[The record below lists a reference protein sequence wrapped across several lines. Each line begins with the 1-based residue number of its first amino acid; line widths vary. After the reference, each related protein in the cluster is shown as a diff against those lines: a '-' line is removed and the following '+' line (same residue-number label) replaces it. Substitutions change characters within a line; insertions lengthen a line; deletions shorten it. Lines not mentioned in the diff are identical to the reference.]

1 MIITFIQKK
10 CIKHIHVND
19 KSTHLSEYDYGD
31 LRMSLICKPLFE
43 QDSSTFTYLIA
54 DSVTREAAIIDAV
67 DSMIDRDIALIQEL
81 ELNLKFIIETH
92 IHADHITSACPL
104 KKTFPLAKIVIG
116 IENIDAEACADIM
129 VGEGHILP
137 IGEHEIVAIETPG
150 HTPGCM
156 SYLVDNKVFTGDSL
170 LIRSTGRCDFQGG
183 TASTLYHSI
192 HKLFTL
198 PDSTLVYPGHDYNG
212 FTVSTIGEE
221 KEFNSLIRL
230 EFDEATFV
238 NKVDNLNLE
247 PPKKIKTAVPANH
260 SCGLIK
266 N

>member
-1 MIITFIQKK
+1 
-10 CIKHIHVND
+10 
-19 KSTHLSEYDYGD
+19 
-31 LRMSLICKPLFE
+31 MSLICKPLFE

-81 ELNLKFIIETH
+81 ELDLKFIIETH

>member
-81 ELNLKFIIETH
+81 ELDLKFIIETH

-137 IGEHEIVAIETPG
+137 IGEHKIVAIETPG

-198 PDSTLVYPGHDYNG
+198 PDSTLVHPGHDYNG

>member
-1 MIITFIQKK
+1 
-10 CIKHIHVND
+10 
-19 KSTHLSEYDYGD
+19 
-31 LRMSLICKPLFE
+31 MSLICKPLFE
-43 QDSSTFTYLIA
+43 QDSSTLTYLIA

-81 ELNLKFIIETH
+81 ELDLKFIIETH

-150 HTPGCM
+150 HTTGCM

-198 PDSTLVYPGHDYNG
+198 PDSTLVHPGHDYNG

>member
-1 MIITFIQKK
+1 
-10 CIKHIHVND
+10 
-19 KSTHLSEYDYGD
+19 
-31 LRMSLICKPLFE
+31 MSLICKPLFE

-81 ELNLKFIIETH
+81 ELDLKFIIETH

-198 PDSTLVYPGHDYNG
+198 PDSTLVHPGHDYNG

>member
-10 CIKHIHVND
+10 CIKRTRVND

-81 ELNLKFIIETH
+81 ELDLKFIIETH

-104 KKTFPLAKIVIG
+104 KKSFPLAKIVIG

-198 PDSTLVYPGHDYNG
+198 PDSTLVHPGHDYNG

>member
-1 MIITFIQKK
+1 
-10 CIKHIHVND
+10 
-19 KSTHLSEYDYGD
+19 
-31 LRMSLICKPLFE
+31 MSLICKPLFE

-116 IENIDAEACADIM
+116 IENTDAEACADIM

-137 IGEHEIVAIETPG
+137 IGDYEIVAIETPG

-156 SYLVDNKVFTGDSL
+156 SYLVDDKVFTGDSL
-170 LIRSTGRCDFQGG
+170 FIRSTGRCDFQGG
-183 TASTLYHSI
+183 SASTLYHSI
-192 HKLFTL
+192 HKLFKL
-198 PDSTLVYPGHDYNG
+198 PNSTLVYPGHDYNG

-230 EFDEATFV
+230 DFDEQTFV
-238 NKVDNLNLE
+238 KKVDNLNLE

-260 SCGLIK
+260 SCGLIR

>member
-1 MIITFIQKK
+1 
-10 CIKHIHVND
+10 
-19 KSTHLSEYDYGD
+19 
-31 LRMSLICKPLFE
+31 MSLICKPLFE

-54 DSVTREAAIIDAV
+54 DSGTREAAIIDAV

-81 ELNLKFIIETH
+81 ELDLKFIIETH

-137 IGEHEIVAIETPG
+137 IGEHEIVAMETPG

-156 SYLVDNKVFTGDSL
+156 SYLVNNKVFTGDSL

-198 PDSTLVYPGHDYNG
+198 PDSTLVHPGHDYNG

>member
-1 MIITFIQKK
+1 
-10 CIKHIHVND
+10 
-19 KSTHLSEYDYGD
+19 
-31 LRMSLICKPLFE
+31 MSLICKPLFE

-81 ELNLKFIIETH
+81 ELDLKFIIETH

-129 VGEGHILP
+129 VGEGHILS
-137 IGEHEIVAIETPG
+137 IGEYEIVAMETPG

-198 PDSTLVYPGHDYNG
+198 PDSTLVHPGHDYNG

>member
-1 MIITFIQKK
+1 
-10 CIKHIHVND
+10 
-19 KSTHLSEYDYGD
+19 
-31 LRMSLICKPLFE
+31 MSLICKPLFE

-192 HKLFTL
+192 QKLFTL

-230 EFDEATFV
+230 EFDEQTFV
-238 NKVDNLNLE
+238 KKVGNLNLE

>member
-198 PDSTLVYPGHDYNG
+198 PDSTLVHPGHDYNG

>member
-1 MIITFIQKK
+1 
-10 CIKHIHVND
+10 
-19 KSTHLSEYDYGD
+19 
-31 LRMSLICKPLFE
+31 MSLICKPLFE

-81 ELNLKFIIETH
+81 ELDLKFIIETH

-156 SYLVDNKVFTGDSL
+156 SYLVDDKVFTGDSL
-170 LIRSTGRCDFQGG
+170 FIRSTGRCDFQGG
-183 TASTLYHSI
+183 SASTLYHSI
-192 HKLFTL
+192 HKLFKL
-198 PDSTLVYPGHDYNG
+198 PNSTLVYPGHDYNG
-212 FTVSTIGEE
+212 FTVST
-221 KEFNSLIRL
+221 
-230 EFDEATFV
+230 
-238 NKVDNLNLE
+238 
-247 PPKKIKTAVPANH
+247 
-260 SCGLIK
+260 
-266 N
+266 

>member
-10 CIKHIHVND
+10 CIKRIHVND

-81 ELNLKFIIETH
+81 ELDLKFIIETH

-198 PDSTLVYPGHDYNG
+198 PDSTLVHPGHDYNG

-230 EFDEATFV
+230 EFDKATFV

>member
-10 CIKHIHVND
+10 CIKRTRVND

-198 PDSTLVYPGHDYNG
+198 PDSTLVHPGHDYNG

>member
-1 MIITFIQKK
+1 
-10 CIKHIHVND
+10 
-19 KSTHLSEYDYGD
+19 
-31 LRMSLICKPLFE
+31 MSLICKPLFE

-67 DSMIDRDIALIQEL
+67 DSMIDRDIGLIQEL
-81 ELNLKFIIETH
+81 ELDLKFIIETH

-192 HKLFTL
+192 QKLFTL

>member
-10 CIKHIHVND
+10 CIKRIRVND

-67 DSMIDRDIALIQEL
+67 DSMIDRDIGLIQEL
-81 ELNLKFIIETH
+81 ELDLKFIIETH

-230 EFDEATFV
+230 EFDKATFV

-260 SCGLIK
+260 SCGLIR

>member
-67 DSMIDRDIALIQEL
+67 DSMIDRDITLIQEL
-81 ELNLKFIIETH
+81 ELDLKFIIETH

-156 SYLVDNKVFTGDSL
+156 SYFVDNKVFTGDSL

-198 PDSTLVYPGHDYNG
+198 PDSTLVHPGHDYNG

-230 EFDEATFV
+230 DFDEQTFV
-238 NKVDNLNLE
+238 KKVDNLNLE

>member
-1 MIITFIQKK
+1 
-10 CIKHIHVND
+10 
-19 KSTHLSEYDYGD
+19 
-31 LRMSLICKPLFE
+31 MSLICKPLFE

-67 DSMIDRDIALIQEL
+67 DSMIDRDIELIQEL

-137 IGEHEIVAIETPG
+137 IGEHEIVAMETPG

-198 PDSTLVYPGHDYNG
+198 PDSTLVHPGHDYNG

>member
-1 MIITFIQKK
+1 
-10 CIKHIHVND
+10 
-19 KSTHLSEYDYGD
+19 
-31 LRMSLICKPLFE
+31 MSLICKPLFE

-104 KKTFPLAKIVIG
+104 KKSFPLAKIVIG
-116 IENIDAEACADIM
+116 IENTDAEACADIM

-156 SYLVDNKVFTGDSL
+156 SYLVDDKVFTGDSL
-170 LIRSTGRCDFQGG
+170 FIRSTGRCDFQGG
-183 TASTLYHSI
+183 SASTLYHSI
-192 HKLFTL
+192 HKLFKL
-198 PDSTLVYPGHDYNG
+198 PNSTLVYPGHDYNG

-230 EFDEATFV
+230 DFDEQTFV
-238 NKVDNLNLE
+238 KKVDNLNLE

>member
-1 MIITFIQKK
+1 
-10 CIKHIHVND
+10 
-19 KSTHLSEYDYGD
+19 
-31 LRMSLICKPLFE
+31 MSLICKPLFE

-230 EFDEATFV
+230 EFDKATFV

>member
-1 MIITFIQKK
+1 
-10 CIKHIHVND
+10 
-19 KSTHLSEYDYGD
+19 
-31 LRMSLICKPLFE
+31 MSLICKPLFE

-156 SYLVDNKVFTGDSL
+156 SYLVDDKVFTGDSL
-170 LIRSTGRCDFQGG
+170 FIRSTGRCDFQGG
-183 TASTLYHSI
+183 SASTLYHSI
-192 HKLFTL
+192 HKLFKL
-198 PDSTLVYPGHDYNG
+198 PNSTLVYPGHDYNG

-230 EFDEATFV
+230 DFDEQTFV
-238 NKVDNLNLE
+238 KKVDNLNLE

>member
-43 QDSSTFTYLIA
+43 QDSSTLTYLIA

-67 DSMIDRDIALIQEL
+67 DSMIDRDIGLIQEL
-81 ELNLKFIIETH
+81 ELNLKFIMETH

>member
-1 MIITFIQKK
+1 
-10 CIKHIHVND
+10 
-19 KSTHLSEYDYGD
+19 
-31 LRMSLICKPLFE
+31 MSLICKPLFE

-116 IENIDAEACADIM
+116 IENTDAEACADIM

-156 SYLVDNKVFTGDSL
+156 SYLVDDKVFTGDSL
-170 LIRSTGRCDFQGG
+170 FIRSTGRCDFQGG
-183 TASTLYHSI
+183 SASTLYHSI
-192 HKLFTL
+192 HKLFKL
-198 PDSTLVYPGHDYNG
+198 PNSTLVYPGHDYNG

-230 EFDEATFV
+230 DFDEQTFV
-238 NKVDNLNLE
+238 KKVDNLNLE

>member
-19 KSTHLSEYDYGD
+19 KSTHLSEYDCGD

-67 DSMIDRDIALIQEL
+67 DSMIDRDIELIQEL
-81 ELNLKFIIETH
+81 ELDLKFIIETH

-198 PDSTLVYPGHDYNG
+198 PDSTQVYPGHDYNG

-230 EFDEATFV
+230 EFDKATFV

>member
-1 MIITFIQKK
+1 
-10 CIKHIHVND
+10 
-19 KSTHLSEYDYGD
+19 
-31 LRMSLICKPLFE
+31 MSLICKPLFE

-198 PDSTLVYPGHDYNG
+198 PDSTLVHPGHDYNG

-230 EFDEATFV
+230 EFDKATFV

-260 SCGLIK
+260 SCGLIR

>member
-10 CIKHIHVND
+10 CIKNIHAND
-19 KSTHLSEYDYGD
+19 KSTHLSEYDYED

-67 DSMIDRDIALIQEL
+67 DSMIDRDIALIKEL
-81 ELNLKFIIETH
+81 ELDLKFIMETH
-92 IHADHITSACPL
+92 IHADHITSARPL

-137 IGEHEIVAIETPG
+137 IGKHEIVAIETPG

-156 SYLVDNKVFTGDSL
+156 SYFVDNKVFTGDSL

-183 TASTLYHSI
+183 AASTLYHSI
-192 HKLFTL
+192 QKLFTL

-230 EFDEATFV
+230 EFDKATFV
-238 NKVDNLNLE
+238 NKVNNLNLE
-247 PPKKIKTAVPANH
+247 PPEKIKTAVPANH

>member
-10 CIKHIHVND
+10 CIKHIQVND
-19 KSTHLSEYDYGD
+19 KSIHLCEYDYED

-104 KKTFPLAKIVIG
+104 KNTFPLAKIVIG

-156 SYLVDNKVFTGDSL
+156 SYLVGNQVFTGDAL
-170 LIRSTGRCDFQGG
+170 FIRSTGRCDFQGG
-183 TASTLYHSI
+183 SASMLYRSI

-221 KEFNSLIRL
+221 KKFNTLIRL
-230 EFDEATFV
+230 DFDEETFV
-238 NKVDNLNLE
+238 EKVGNLNLE
-247 PPKKIKTAVPANH
+247 PPKKIDTAVPANH
-260 SCGLIK
+260 SCGLL
-266 N
+266 

>member
-1 MIITFIQKK
+1 
-10 CIKHIHVND
+10 
-19 KSTHLSEYDYGD
+19 
-31 LRMSLICKPLFE
+31 MSLICKPLFE

-54 DSVTREAAIIDAV
+54 DSITREAAIIDAV

-81 ELNLKFIIETH
+81 ELDLKFIIETH

-198 PDSTLVYPGHDYNG
+198 PDSTLVHPGHDYNG

-230 EFDEATFV
+230 EFDKATFV

>member
-1 MIITFIQKK
+1 
-10 CIKHIHVND
+10 
-19 KSTHLSEYDYGD
+19 
-31 LRMSLICKPLFE
+31 MSLICKPLFE

-81 ELNLKFIIETH
+81 ELDLKFIIETH

-230 EFDEATFV
+230 EFDKATFV

>member
-10 CIKHIHVND
+10 CIKRIRVND
-19 KSTHLSEYDYGD
+19 KSTYLTEYDY
-31 LRMSLICKPLFE
+31 RNFPMSLICKPLFE

-221 KEFNSLIRL
+221 KECNSLIRL
-230 EFDEATFV
+230 EFDEQTFV
-238 NKVDNLNLE
+238 KKVGNLNLE

>member
-1 MIITFIQKK
+1 
-10 CIKHIHVND
+10 
-19 KSTHLSEYDYGD
+19 
-31 LRMSLICKPLFE
+31 MSLICKPLFE

-67 DSMIDRDIALIQEL
+67 DSMIDRDIKLIQEL

-198 PDSTLVYPGHDYNG
+198 PDSTLVHPGHDYNG

>member
-1 MIITFIQKK
+1 
-10 CIKHIHVND
+10 
-19 KSTHLSEYDYGD
+19 
-31 LRMSLICKPLFE
+31 MSLICKPLFE

-67 DSMIDRDIALIQEL
+67 DSMIDRDIDLIQEL

-116 IENIDAEACADIM
+116 IENTDAEACADIM

-156 SYLVDNKVFTGDSL
+156 SYLVDDKVFTGDSL
-170 LIRSTGRCDFQGG
+170 FIRSTGRCDFQGG
-183 TASTLYHSI
+183 SASTLYHSI
-192 HKLFTL
+192 HKLFKL
-198 PDSTLVYPGHDYNG
+198 PNSTLVYPGHDYNG

-230 EFDEATFV
+230 DFDEQTFV
-238 NKVDNLNLE
+238 KKVDNLNLE

-260 SCGLIK
+260 SCGLIR

>member
-1 MIITFIQKK
+1 
-10 CIKHIHVND
+10 
-19 KSTHLSEYDYGD
+19 
-31 LRMSLICKPLFE
+31 MSLICKPLFE

-67 DSMIDRDIALIQEL
+67 DSMIERDIALIQEL

-198 PDSTLVYPGHDYNG
+198 PDSTLVHPGHDYNG

-230 EFDEATFV
+230 DFDEQTFV
-238 NKVDNLNLE
+238 KKVDNLNLE

-260 SCGLIK
+260 SCGLIR

>member
-1 MIITFIQKK
+1 
-10 CIKHIHVND
+10 
-19 KSTHLSEYDYGD
+19 
-31 LRMSLICKPLFE
+31 MSLICKPLFE

-81 ELNLKFIIETH
+81 ELDLKFIIETH

-156 SYLVDNKVFTGDSL
+156 SYLVDDKVFTGDSL
-170 LIRSTGRCDFQGG
+170 FIRSTGRCDFQGG
-183 TASTLYHSI
+183 SASTLYHSI
-192 HKLFTL
+192 HKLFKL
-198 PDSTLVYPGHDYNG
+198 PNSTLVYPGHDYNG

-230 EFDEATFV
+230 DFDEQTFV
-238 NKVDNLNLE
+238 KKVDNLNLE

>member
-1 MIITFIQKK
+1 
-10 CIKHIHVND
+10 
-19 KSTHLSEYDYGD
+19 
-31 LRMSLICKPLFE
+31 MSLICKSLFE

-67 DSMIDRDIALIQEL
+67 DSMIDRDIGLIQEL
-81 ELNLKFIIETH
+81 ELDLKFIIETH

-198 PDSTLVYPGHDYNG
+198 PDSTLVHPGHDYNG

-230 EFDEATFV
+230 EFDKATFV

>member
-1 MIITFIQKK
+1 
-10 CIKHIHVND
+10 
-19 KSTHLSEYDYGD
+19 
-31 LRMSLICKPLFE
+31 MSLICKPLFE

-67 DSMIDRDIALIQEL
+67 DSMIDRDIELIQEL

-137 IGEHEIVAIETPG
+137 IGKHEIVAIETPG

-230 EFDEATFV
+230 EFDEQTFV
-238 NKVDNLNLE
+238 KKVGNLNLE